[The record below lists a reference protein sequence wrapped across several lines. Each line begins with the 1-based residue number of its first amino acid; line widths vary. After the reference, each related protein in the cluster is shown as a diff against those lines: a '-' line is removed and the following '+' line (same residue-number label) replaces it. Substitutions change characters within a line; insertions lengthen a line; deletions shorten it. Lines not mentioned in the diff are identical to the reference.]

1 MESDGATL
9 LVGTWQLYL
18 FVPVFHVAI
27 FLPGFLFLDHAGAD
41 GGPQTTAKIQTV
53 LPSMIPEAR
62 AGTLGNLSTDVLEP
76 RTVTGS

>member
-41 GGPQTTAKIQTV
+41 GGPQTTAKIDCVAVYDTG
-53 LPSMIPEAR
+53 
-62 AGTLGNLSTDVLEP
+62 GTCWNTRELKHRRS
-76 RTVTGS
+76 